1 MLITILTEGSIDWGI
16 GHICRC
22 LAFYDAFLNEG
33 FDVRFIIHGD
43 TSVTSLL
50 SNRNVEYIPW
60 LEDIALL
67 KNCIKD
73 EVVFMDSIQ
82 ADQSM
87 VDFLQNHVYKL
98 IVIDDYR
105 RRYYRDSIIIDWTPN
120 VENSHRHKW
129 NSSNLYLLG
138 LQYSVLR
145 NAFNLKSF
153 YTVKPS
159 VTSLFIIMGGTD
171 VRGLTIPIVSSLL
184 NSYSTLQYNI
194 VIGSRTHVD
203 LSLLNNRNIRFFYSL
218 DAEHMKTL
226 MLESDVAISAGGQT
240 LYELASV
247 GLPTIAIQVV
257 DNQSEDIS
265 GFLKKGTLS
274 NAFQWDDPYLFE
286 HLIQEL
292 RKLFSFERRKFISD
306 TSLSLSVGEGMISIV
321 QVIKENLGLC

>member
-1 MLITILTEGSIDWGI
+1 M
-16 GHICRC
+16 
-22 LAFYDAFLNEG
+22 
-33 FDVRFIIHGD
+33 
-43 TSVTSLL
+43 
-50 SNRNVEYIPW
+50 SNIFPEA
-60 LEDIALL
+60 EDIALL
-67 KNCIKD
+67 KNYIKD

-159 VTSLFIIMGGTD
+159 VTSVFIIMGGTD

-257 DNQSEDIS
+257 DNQSEDVS
-265 GFLKKGTLS
+265 GFLKK
-274 NAFQWDDPYLFE
+274 E
-286 HLIQEL
+286 H
-292 RKLFSFERRKFISD
+292 
-306 TSLSLSVGEGMISIV
+306 
-321 QVIKENLGLC
+321 